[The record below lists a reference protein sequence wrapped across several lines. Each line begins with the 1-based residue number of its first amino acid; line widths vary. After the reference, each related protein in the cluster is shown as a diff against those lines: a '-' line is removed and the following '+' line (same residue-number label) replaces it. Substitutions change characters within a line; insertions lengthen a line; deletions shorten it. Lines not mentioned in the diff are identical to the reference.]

1 MYKKRRE
8 KSTGVRKVFDRSL
21 MHNNRMYGHTQSRCI
36 CEIYIRTRKKLGT
49 RNFTT
54 KNLNGSQRDKF
65 TKDPFAFYC
74 RAEPFHDG
82 YVLSSEKKI
91 PFCCIFAK
99 CILYVII
106 WFFLKSFFLYYKR
119 ILFSEK
125 FQFQFIMIIVRHIN
139 SHWWR

>member
-49 RNFTT
+49 CNFTT

-91 PFCCIFAK
+91 SLLLYFCEMYFVCNHMIF
-99 CILYVII
+99 
-106 WFFLKSFFLYYKR
+106 F
-119 ILFSEK
+119 EK
-125 FQFQFIMIIVRHIN
+125 FFFVL
-139 SHWWR
+139 